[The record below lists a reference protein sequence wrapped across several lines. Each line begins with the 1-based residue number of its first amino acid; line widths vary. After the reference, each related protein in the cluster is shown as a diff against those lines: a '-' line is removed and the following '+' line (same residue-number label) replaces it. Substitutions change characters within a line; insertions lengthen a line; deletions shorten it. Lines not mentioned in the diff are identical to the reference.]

1 MNMSRLFRLAVV
13 CALALAACSRETK
26 TPSTIT
32 SPSETSAPAVPAA
45 PQKYTY
51 PNYPIEKVEM
61 KIRDESRNGRVIPL
75 VIRYPIGAQEPL
87 PVILFSHGGG
97 PDKDGSPGYV
107 QWGETFAHAG
117 YVTIN
122 ISHMENLDVTYD
134 DHCVP
139 LGIPA
144 DECEKEDFNAEVAEG
159 GTIGIL
165 WYDRPRDASA
175 VVNQLAGVEQRI
187 GLDVDENRIGIAGH
201 SGGAHTV
208 MSLAGAAVDVSPSV
222 HNVTYTDSR
231 VRAYLALSPLGV
243 GRLGFTENSWSNI
256 SVPVMIQ
263 TGQSDG
269 TLNET
274 PESRLDPFKGLPG
287 PDHYLLYIDAPSA
300 THATFGMNFDTP
312 IENFS
317 EDIVPAALAFF
328 ECYLSGAD
336 SACAWLMNPL
346 FENPEV
352 SLEVK

>member
-1 MNMSRLFRLAVV
+1 MNRLFRLTVV
-13 CALALAACSRETK
+13 CALALTACSRGVK
-26 TPSTIT
+26 T
-32 SPSETSAPAVPAA
+32 SPTAPPTVETSATAFTAA

-51 PNYPIEKVEM
+51 PDYRIEKTEI

-117 YVTIN
+117 YVAIN
-122 ISHMENLDVTYD
+122 MSHLEDLEQTYD
-134 DHCVP
+134 DHCIP

-144 DECEKEDFNAEVAEG
+144 DECRKDDFNAEVANG
-159 GTIGIL
+159 GTLGIL

-175 VVNQLAGVEQRI
+175 VVNHLAEVEQRI
-187 GLDVDENRIGIAGH
+187 GLNLDENRIGIAGH

-222 HNVTYTDSR
+222 HNVTYTDPR

-243 GRLGFTENSWSNI
+243 GRLGFNENSWSNI

-263 TGQSDG
+263 TGKSDG
-269 TLNET
+269 TLKES

-300 THATFGMNFDTP
+300 THATFGMNSDTP

-328 ECYLSGAD
+328 ECYLSGTD